1 MKKIRIVLILILVL
15 ALLAPAALA
24 EPAGVP
30 IAKITVAPGA
40 QSVINV
46 GAGVFLP
53 DLIQVEPAG
62 ASTDKLVFTSSNDS
76 VANVTASRQLVGNA
90 PGKVTVTVK
99 DPAGKATAKMNLQ
112 VIQPI
117 TAIQLTPDPS
127 MTVFTGKKEK
137 IGLTIQPADA
147 TNKKVVWSANDES
160 IAKVTSNGTV
170 TGVNPGRTFIH
181 CNATDGSN
189 AIGTIIV
196 DVVRPLKKITFASKS
211 NTLLKYND
219 MYLTYNTEPVDATDS
234 SLDWFSSDESVAY
247 VSSTG
252 CISGRKPGKV
262 TITAIAR
269 DGSGVKASTTVYV
282 EPDIDNAFDVDY
294 LWWELNR
301 YGLKTGRIK
310 VDVVN
315 RCINRR
321 IKYLSFRVDCY
332 DQNGGLMGTTFPAV
346 ITNVAP
352 GKRVTTKYFPYYIN
366 GLDNATKRVVVKTDA
381 VTFDDG
387 TMVVFPY
394 GEEKVLDVNVR

>member
-1 MKKIRIVLILILVL
+1 MTLVL

-24 EPAGVP
+24 EPADVP

-147 TNKKVVWSANDES
+147 TNKKVVWSSNDES

-219 MYLTYNTEPVDATDS
+219 MYLT
-234 SLDWFSSDESVAY
+234 
-247 VSSTG
+247 
-252 CISGRKPGKV
+252 
-262 TITAIAR
+262 
-269 DGSGVKASTTVYV
+269 
-282 EPDIDNAFDVDY
+282 
-294 LWWELNR
+294 
-301 YGLKTGRIK
+301 
-310 VDVVN
+310 
-315 RCINRR
+315 
-321 IKYLSFRVDCY
+321 
-332 DQNGGLMGTTFPAV
+332 
-346 ITNVAP
+346 
-352 GKRVTTKYFPYYIN
+352 
-366 GLDNATKRVVVKTDA
+366 
-381 VTFDDG
+381 
-387 TMVVFPY
+387 
-394 GEEKVLDVNVR
+394 